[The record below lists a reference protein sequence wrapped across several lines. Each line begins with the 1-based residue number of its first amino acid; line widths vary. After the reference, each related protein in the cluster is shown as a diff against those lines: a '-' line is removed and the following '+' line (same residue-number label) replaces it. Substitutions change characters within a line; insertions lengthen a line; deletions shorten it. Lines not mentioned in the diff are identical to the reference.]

1 MTDYFEDLNFDDLDY
16 DINEN
21 EELQDYLKFEKKK
34 ENDEIPKPTDLVIS
48 TRSAKC
54 IINELTNINLA
65 NVVSYISKNIIENHI
80 FEKNDYFI
88 QGIEVENMI
97 LRFDDIFR
105 KKKNRDYYIK
115 FYGEI
120 IDISN
125 KEDINLM
132 YNHLHLLENNSLK
145 KQGKQKDKKN
155 KKDNEHFYN
164 SCSILMKGGPKHKT
178 VNIKLFNNGKISLTG
193 AKEEKDGYD
202 ACVFLLQE
210 LKKQDNIFIHDKT
223 ELNNTLLKED
233 VLKICTCI
241 ENNSSKIFNDI
252 KKILNK
258 SNIKVDI
265 KTLKSFVEKDNI
277 FESFE
282 ELLEENKLQNIIQMI
297 EKIESINKSE
307 NKEVINDGFRTLFL
321 KKKIQNSDYEEHIQ
335 ILIEQHHLDESIN
348 DNIYSIIL
356 EEDKNKYKLFNE
368 LKHRL
373 KKLIMIQGI
382 YLVKPYKNE
391 FKYQVYWK
399 DEQFEDSWYSSSE
412 LIELGYEKL
421 LNIHQDKI
429 NSYQKNIDE
438 AFIDKF
444 SVSMINSDFKTNY
457 RINLIEFLDIL
468 NKSDKN
474 IFIKFNPERYRGL
487 IIGYFWNKN
496 KEIQDGCCH
505 CKNECFSKKKKSKKL
520 SNLTDVCKKITIAIF
535 KTGSVII
542 TGGNLI
548 EQINDAYKFINDLF
562 GEHYHEII
570 KLSIHDYEKEDKKSI
585 KNKKGVKHS
594 KKSIQNETNEKI
606 ESVI

>member
-1 MTDYFEDLNFDDLDY
+1 MNDYFKDLNFNNLDY

-34 ENDEIPKPTDLVIS
+34 ENDEIPKPSKLIIS

-54 IINELTNINLA
+54 IINDLTNINLA

-80 FEKNDYFI
+80 FKKNDYFI

-105 KKKNRDYYIK
+105 KKKNRDYFIK
-115 FYGEI
+115 FYGET

-164 SCSILMKGGPKHKT
+164 SCSILIKGGPTHKT

-210 LKKQDNIFIHDKT
+210 LKKKDNIFLHDKT
-223 ELNNTLLKED
+223 ELNKVLVNKDIQNISENIKNNE
-233 VLKICTCI
+233 LKILH
-241 ENNSSKIFNDI
+241 DI
-252 KKILNK
+252 IKLMNK
-258 SNIKVDI
+258 SNIKANI
-265 KTLKSFVEKDNI
+265 ELLKTFLGKKNI
-277 FESFE
+277 FQDLE
-282 ELLEENKLQNIIQMI
+282 ELIEKHKFNNIIYCI
-297 EKIESINKSE
+297 EKINKINELDNYQTIIDEFKSFFSIKNM
-307 NKEVINDGFRTLFL
+307 NDT
-321 KKKIQNSDYEEHIQ
+321 DYLEHIQ
-335 ILIEQHHLDESIN
+335 IILDKYNLDE
-348 DNIYSIIL
+348 NIFNIIHDIIL
-356 EEDKNKYKLFNE
+356 EQDKLKYKLFME
-368 LKHRL
+368 IKHKL
-373 KKLIMIQGI
+373 KKLKIINSI
-382 YLVKPYKNE
+382 YLVQPYKNE
-391 FKYQVYWK
+391 YKYQVYW
-399 DEQFEDSWYSSSE
+399 DIENFEETWYSKSE
-412 LIELGYEKL
+412 LIELGYTKL
-421 LNIHQDKI
+421 LNIHDEKI
-429 NSYQKNIDE
+429 KLYEKDIE
-438 AFIDKF
+438 KAYIDKF

-457 RINLIEFLDIL
+457 RINLIKLLDIL
-468 NKSDKN
+468 NESDKN

-487 IIGYFWNKN
+487 IIGYFWNEN

-505 CKNECFSKKKKSKKL
+505 CKNECYSKKKSKKIA
-520 SNLTDVCKKITIAIF
+520 NNKEICKKITIAIF

-548 EQINDAYKFINDLF
+548 EQINDAYIFINELF
-562 GEHYHEII
+562 KKHYNKII
-570 KLSIHDYEKEDKKSI
+570 KLSILDYQNQNEKEKKVV
-585 KNKKGVKHS
+585 NK
-594 KKSIQNETNEKI
+594 
-606 ESVI
+606 